1 LADHNEIN
9 MKQLFNNSFLLL
21 KFYLNPQKFA
31 AVLSEK
37 LRLREVFLIYFFFI
51 TLHFILMALINSNLD
66 SESKPIFLTDTTIF
80 VINYLASIIK
90 HPFQAF
96 IYSSAIYL
104 IGLIFFNIKPK
115 FSDLFLLVFVAVL
128 IRIFG
133 LFLETI
139 EYVFHL
145 VLNLTISLNFMDL
158 SLGNILY
165 QKDQCSSGFESILFR
180 FNMALLLS
188 IVYMFF
194 LFKNTIYPVKSV
206 WLILL
211 IIASILISFLMLS
224 AVPLILFG

>member
-1 LADHNEIN
+1 MN
-9 MKQLFNNSFLLL
+9 MKHFADKVVLLF
-21 KFYLNPQKFA
+21 KFYFNPQKFA
-31 AVLSEK
+31 TVLSEK
-37 LRLREVFLIYFFFI
+37 LRLREFFLIYFFFI
-51 TLHFILMALINSNLD
+51 TLHFILMALSKSNLD

-80 VINYLASIIK
+80 VVNYLASVIK

-104 IGLIFFNIKPK
+104 IGLIFTSIKPK

-139 EYVFHL
+139 EYVLHL
-145 VLNLTISLNFMDL
+145 VVNLNISLNFMDL
-158 SLGNILY
+158 SLGNIFY
-165 QKDQCSSGFESILFR
+165 QKDQCSSGLESILHR

-206 WLILL
+206 WLVLL

-224 AVPLILFG
+224 AVPLMLFG